1 MLNPVTRGYAGPFRG
16 RVRGRKKKRLLGVA
30 RGRSKI
36 VMLNALS
43 EMRMQMG
50 NANGFIVVAERFI
63 GQMKVR
69 MFSLKLYI
77 SNAQLRDYR

>member
-1 MLNPVTRGYAGPFRG
+1 MLMRG
-16 RVRGRKKKRLLGVA
+16 RLEVGFEAGKKRALIRVA

-63 GQMKVR
+63 GQMKCEWIFHSHLEAVLGVNR
-69 MFSLKLYI
+69 I
-77 SNAQLRDYR
+77 GPIHI